1 MSKTLVILNEQH
13 TLLPEQ
19 QKILDHEYGQDGW
32 ELFNVPAEGWTLKEM
47 GDLAIMM
54 STRNVVFVSPI
65 PALMKLIAD
74 RDVCKW
80 DGHQASFR
88 VFHNDR
94 REKKELPNGKV
105 IMTVAKEGWE
115 LV

>member
-1 MSKTLVILNEQH
+1 MNKTLVIMNEQH

-19 QKILDHEYGQDGW
+19 QQILDEQVKDWG
-32 ELFNVPAEGWTLKEM
+32 FFSVPNEGWTLAEM
-47 GDLAIMM
+47 QDLAVMM
-54 STRNVVFVSPI
+54 GTRNTIFVSPI
-65 PALMKLIAD
+65 PALMKLIAEQ
-74 RDVCKW
+74 DVQKG
-80 DGHQASFR
+80 DGHTTSFR